1 MAGLKPPKL
10 SGLPKIRKIRPPKP
24 IDKIQNIMP
33 VGGLGQTEGVRGH
46 WRFNEKS
53 GKYDWVKAHKRKP

>member
-1 MAGLKPPKL
+1 MV
-10 SGLPKIRKIRPPKP
+10 KIPGIKRIRPIKP

-33 VGGLGQTEGVRGH
+33 IGKIGQTEGVRGH

-53 GKYDWVKAHKRKP
+53 GKYHWVKAHPRKPGR